1 MPNQSVVVAVAN
13 RLALGAASAAD
24 LAQVLAL
31 SQSTVSRA
39 LRDLEINRQVLR
51 MGSTRGAR
59 YALRRS
65 VAAIGSQWPVYRVDE
80 EGTPEELG
88 ELHALTQDGY
98 YVTRGPERI
107 QGFTSGLPYSL
118 QDARPAGF
126 LGRTVPTAYPELEL
140 PGRVTDWTEEHFL
153 VYLTRRGTAA
163 SGNLMVGTEALDRHL
178 AGIQAA
184 TLVAAQE
191 RHMSY
196 PVFAAASMAGAP
208 PGSSAHGEHPKFTV
222 CVAEGGVRTHV
233 IVKFSPPQSSPT
245 GRRWADLLTAEYL
258 AHREL
263 EQHGMPACRS
273 ALFEFGDRVFL
284 ECERFDRVAAT
295 GRRGAVSLL
304 AVDSSRYGKLDNWSA
319 AANRLAA
326 DAVLSAEDA
335 ERIRFLDAFGAL
347 IANTDRHFGNVML
360 FDRYTGPFE
369 LAPAYDMLP
378 MLFAPRDGQMVP
390 RQFGPPAPTAAW
402 LSVWPRAHALAQNY
416 WNRLVNESRLSAEFR
431 ELSAQCLAALRTSPG
446 RDASTLSI

>member
-1 MPNQSVVVAVAN
+1 MSTESVALAIAN
-13 RLALGAASAAD
+13 RLALGTASAAD

-31 SQSTVSRA
+31 SQSTLSRA
-39 LRDLEINRQVLR
+39 LRDLEINHQVLR

-59 YALRRS
+59 YALRRR
-65 VAAIGSQWPVYRVDE
+65 VAAIGSQWPVYRVDS

-107 QGFTSGLPYSL
+107 QGLTFGLPYSL

-126 LGRTVPTAYPELEL
+126 LGRTVPMAYPELEL
-140 PGRVTDWTEEHFL
+140 PSRVTDWTEDHFL
-153 VYLTRRGTAA
+153 TYLTRRGADT
-163 SGNLMVGTEALDRHL
+163 SGNLIVGAEALDRYL
-178 AGIQAA
+178 AGTQAA
-184 TLVAAQE
+184 TVVSAQE
-191 RHMSY
+191 RHRSY

-222 CVAEGGVRTHV
+222 CIAEGAVRTHV
-233 IVKFSPPQSSPT
+233 IVKFSPPQSSPI

-263 EQHGMPACRS
+263 EQHGIPACRS

-284 ECERFDRVAAT
+284 ECERFDRVAAK
-295 GRRGAVSLL
+295 GRLGAVSLL
-304 AVDSSRYGKLDNWSA
+304 AVDSSRYGKLDGWSA

-326 DAVLSAEDA
+326 DAALSAEDA

-360 FDRYTGPFE
+360 FDSYAGPFK

-378 MLFAPRDGQMVP
+378 MLFAPLDGQIVP
-390 RQFGPPAPTAAW
+390 RQFGRPAPTSAW
-402 LSVWPRAHALAQNY
+402 LTVWPRAHALAQEY
-416 WNRLVNESRLSAEFR
+416 WNRLINESRLSTEFR
-431 ELSAQCLAALRTSPG
+431 DLSVQCLAALRTSPG
-446 RDASTLSI
+446 REASTRTP